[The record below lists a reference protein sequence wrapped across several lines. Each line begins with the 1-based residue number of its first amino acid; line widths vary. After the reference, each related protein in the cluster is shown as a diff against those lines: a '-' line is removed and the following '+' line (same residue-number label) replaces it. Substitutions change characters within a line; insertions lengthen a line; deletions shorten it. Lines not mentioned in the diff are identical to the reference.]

1 MSVFWYFYVQ
11 NYVISYKQYIFPS
24 FLILVHFTYASGLI
38 PGLGGP
44 GGLPSLGSHRVG
56 HDFQSMTAPLFCFVF
71 KNTTDNFII
80 KYAVYCRFC

>member
-1 MSVFWYFYVQ
+1 MLVFWYFYVQ

-38 PGLGGP
+38 ALARTFSPWL
-44 GGLPSLGSHRVG
+44 LPCSVS
-56 HDFQSMTAPLFCFVF
+56 VF

-80 KYAVYCRFC
+80 K